1 MGVSADGNV
10 GTDVGVVMGV
20 VGVVGVVVS
29 PVATVLEL
37 EGSLMPP
44 PASAGWVVTAR
55 AKSPIMASIAAILCG
70 DRMVQQCERV
80 NIGE

>member
-20 VGVVGVVVS
+20 VVS
-29 PVATVLEL
+29 PVATVPEL

-70 DRMVQQCERV
+70 DRMVQ
-80 NIGE
+80 